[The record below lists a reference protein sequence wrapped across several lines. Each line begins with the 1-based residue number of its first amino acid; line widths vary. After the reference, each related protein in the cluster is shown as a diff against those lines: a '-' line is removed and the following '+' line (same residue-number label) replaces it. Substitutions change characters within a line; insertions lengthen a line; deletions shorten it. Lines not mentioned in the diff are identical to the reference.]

1 MKYVLTSFLKRS
13 FSLTHYSLFS
23 KIVPEAVIMGDEAGV
38 PLKTV
43 VKKMDD
49 FAPRS
54 LAESWDNVGLLVEP
68 TSPIH
73 VKNILL
79 TNDLTEDVMEEAL
92 NVKANLI
99 VAYHPPIFSAI
110 KSINNR
116 YVYRLHLQ

>member
-1 MKYVLTSFLKRS
+1 MKYVLTSILKRS
-13 FSLTHYSLFS
+13 FSLTNYSLFS

-110 KSINNR
+110 KLINNR
-116 YVYRLHLQ
+116 YVYRLHL